1 MAIILK
7 PHLTEKIK
15 GDKYV
20 FEVDKKA
27 NKPEIKK
34 AVEKEHKVDIIK
46 INPKWINGIFNY
58 ITTNLLHKGY
68 FDNDKI
74 NIPNL
79 LDLLNQALQI
89 VKEKTN
95 NLQDFDSFFSGKI
108 ELPNGEKQEIFV
120 ELNETNRFTIMLP
133 EDR

>member
-1 MAIILK
+1 MKDEYFGEIIYSYISAQAEADGFL
-7 PHLTEKIK
+7 
-15 GDKYV
+15 
-20 FEVDKKA
+20 
-27 NKPEIKK
+27 
-34 AVEKEHKVDIIK
+34 VDITK
-46 INPKWINGIFNY
+46 INHKWEKGLFNY
-58 ITTNLLHKGY
+58 ITTNLLSKGY
-68 FDNDKI
+68 FDDDKI

-108 ELPNGEKQEIFV
+108 ELPNGEKQEIFI

>member
-1 MAIILK
+1 MKDEYFGEVIYIYTSAQAEADDIL
-7 PHLTEKIK
+7 
-15 GDKYV
+15 
-20 FEVDKKA
+20 
-27 NKPEIKK
+27 
-34 AVEKEHKVDIIK
+34 VDIIK

-89 VKEKTN
+89 IYKNLIVSLVVKLSYQMAKSRKF
-95 NLQDFDSFFSGKI
+95 LSS
-108 ELPNGEKQEIFV
+108 
-120 ELNETNRFTIMLP
+120 
-133 EDR
+133 

>member
-1 MAIILK
+1 M
-7 PHLTEKIK
+7 E
-15 GDKYV
+15 DKY
-20 FEVDKKA
+20 FG
-27 NKPEIKK
+27 EIIYSYTS
-34 AVEKEHKVDIIK
+34 AQAEADGILVDITK
-46 INPKWINGIFNY
+46 INPTWINGIFNY

-95 NLQDFDSFFSGKI
+95 NLQEFDSFFSGKI
-108 ELPNGEKQEIFV
+108 ELPNGEKQEIFI

>member
-1 MAIILK
+1 M
-7 PHLTEKIK
+7 E
-15 GDKYV
+15 DKY
-20 FEVDKKA
+20 FG
-27 NKPEIKK
+27 EIIYSYTS
-34 AVEKEHKVDIIK
+34 AQAEADGILVDITK
-46 INPKWINGIFNY
+46 INPKWEKGLFNY
-58 ITTNLLHKGY
+58 ITTPLLEQGY
-68 FDNDKI
+68 IKENKL

-108 ELPNGEKQEIFV
+108 ELPNGEKQEIFI